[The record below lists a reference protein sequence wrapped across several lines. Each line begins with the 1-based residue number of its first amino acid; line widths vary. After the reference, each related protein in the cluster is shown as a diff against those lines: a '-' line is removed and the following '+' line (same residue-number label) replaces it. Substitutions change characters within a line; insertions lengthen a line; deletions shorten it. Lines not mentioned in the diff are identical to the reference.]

1 MSLVS
6 RLVEHW
12 ELKLLSLTFA
22 VALWVFVVAEDKTQA
37 VYTVPL
43 DVADLPPGMEVTALG
58 VEAVVVRV
66 QGLRH
71 VLERLDERE
80 LRAQLSLRHARTGDV
95 VARIR
100 PGDVTVPR
108 GVEVLRVTPAQVR
121 ATVEPVG
128 GAAPK

>member
-71 VLERLDERE
+71 VLDRLDERE

-100 PGDVTVPR
+100 PEDVTAPR
-108 GVEVLRVTPAQVR
+108 GVEVLRVMPAQVR